1 MMITFPP
8 VEHIVSSFAHAAQAC
23 LSHGFLALV
32 ERMIIDQVDGHYDE
46 VDGDAVDDGNDEEV
60 DDDDDDLPVKLV
72 VDSDGVDE
80 VESIEPEEETGD
92 PAGQLMD
99 MVVIMMILLMNML
112 TCNSSR
118 EVAV

>member
-1 MMITFPP
+1 
-8 VEHIVSSFAHAAQAC
+8 
-23 LSHGFLALV
+23 
-32 ERMIIDQVDGHYDE
+32 MIIDQVDGHYDE
-46 VDGDAVDDGNDEEV
+46 VDGDAVDDGNYEEV
-60 DDDDDDLPVKLV
+60 DDDDLPVKLV

-92 PAGQLMD
+92 PAGHLMD

>member
-1 MMITFPP
+1 
-8 VEHIVSSFAHAAQAC
+8 
-23 LSHGFLALV
+23 
-32 ERMIIDQVDGHYDE
+32 MIIDQVDGHYDE

-99 MVVIMMILLMNML
+99 MVVIMIILLMNML

>member
-8 VEHIVSSFAHAAQAC
+8 VEHIVSSFAHAAPG
-23 LSHGFLALV
+23 LSVSQFPS
-32 ERMIIDQVDGHYDE
+32 
-46 VDGDAVDDGNDEEV
+46 
-60 DDDDDDLPVKLV
+60 PVKLV

>member
-1 MMITFPP
+1 
-8 VEHIVSSFAHAAQAC
+8 
-23 LSHGFLALV
+23 
-32 ERMIIDQVDGHYDE
+32 MIIDQVDGHYDE
-46 VDGDAVDDGNDEEV
+46 VDGDAVYDGNDEEV